1 MQKRWLRHVLFWLPY
16 LVLEVY
22 TETYWMQI
30 QYKQGIWSSFVHAFW
45 EESSQVLLI
54 KIPMVYLMFYFLDK
68 FSHQSRNW
76 LKLVLSL
83 VGTLLLFSVL
93 GYKFLV
99 HFVVNFIYPH
109 LEIVGIYGF
118 GGVMNS
124 FMDKIFVACVAI
136 ALKEYFRSQKF
147 KQREK
152 DLLKEK
158 TETELNFLKSQIN
171 PHFLFNTLNNIY
183 SLSRKKSDKTPD
195 VVLKLSK
202 LLRFVLYETKEKFI
216 TISREI
222 EFLNDYIDLQKIRF
236 SERLKIEFKH
246 EIDDPETQI
255 MPLVLI
261 PFVENAFKH
270 GASQSTSESYIRMD
284 LNIQANEL
292 YLNVENSFETQ
303 NSEQPQGIG
312 LKNIKRQLELF
323 YTRFNLE
330 TSSEGNRFRA
340 ELYIDLNQ
348 HI

>member
-1 MQKRWLRHVLFWLPY
+1 M
-16 LVLEVY
+16 LETY
-22 TETYWMQI
+22 TESYWMEV
-30 QYKQGIWSSFVHAFW
+30 QYQQGFWSSLYHAFL
-45 EESSQVLLI
+45 EEFAQILFI
-54 KIPMVYLMFYFLDK
+54 KIPMVYLMFYFLEK
-68 FSHQSRNW
+68 FSHQSKNW
-76 LKLVLSL
+76 LKLILSL
-83 VGTLLLFSVL
+83 VAALLLFSVL

-118 GGVMNS
+118 SGMINS
-124 FMDKIFVACVAI
+124 FMDKIFIACVAI
-136 ALKEYFRSQKF
+136 SLKEYFRSQKF

-183 SLSRKKSDKTPD
+183 SLARKKSDETPD

-202 LLRFVLYETKEKFI
+202 LLRFVLYETKDKFI

-236 SERLKIEFKH
+236 SERLKIEFKY
-246 EIDDPETQI
+246 EIDDLETQI

-270 GASQSTSESYIRMD
+270 GASQSVDESYILID
-284 LNIQANEL
+284 LKIKENEL
-292 YLNVENSFETQ
+292 FLSVENSFEIQ
-303 NSEQPQGIG
+303 NSDEPQGIG

-323 YTRFNLE
+323 YTNFNFE
-330 TSSEGNRFRA
+330 TNSEGNKFTA
-340 ELYIDLNQ
+340 ILSIHLNQ
-348 HI
+348 YI